1 MAPPITYLV
10 DGIQHVTVMVGWG
23 GPEGVS
29 NLPGQGDVRPG
40 HGRIV
45 TFALG
50 ADAPFDPPAFGHDG
64 PPVPAITMDATPEMI
79 DEGRR
84 LYAVNCRG
92 CHGVDAVAGPL
103 PDLRYSTAETHG
115 EFAAIVL
122 GSRAGLGMPAFGD
135 RMNPNQIQAVQA
147 YVLSRAAESQ

>member
-1 MAPPITYLV
+1 
-10 DGIQHVTVMVGWG
+10 
-23 GPEGVS
+23 
-29 NLPGQGDVRPG
+29 
-40 HGRIV
+40 
-45 TFALG
+45 
-50 ADAPFDPPAFGHDG
+50 
-64 PPVPAITMDATPEMI
+64 
-79 DEGRR
+79 
-84 LYAVNCRG
+84 VNCRG